1 MPIKDS
7 AKKEMRK
14 SASKAAR
21 NRQVRGT
28 FRSAIKAFQTA
39 LTENKLD
46 EAKGLLVTVQKA
58 LDKAT
63 QKNVIKK
70 NTASRK
76 KSRLSKALKTAAT
89 K

>member
-14 SASKAAR
+14 SASKALR

-28 FRSAIKAFQTA
+28 FRSVIKAFQVA
-39 LTENKLD
+39 IHDGKLD
-46 EAKGLLVTVQKA
+46 EAKSLFAKAQKA
-58 LDKAT
+58 LDKAS

-70 NTASRK
+70 NTAARK
-76 KSRLSKALKTAAT
+76 KSRLSKTLKNAAT